1 MSQPASDPSVPRPSR
16 GKFRPPAL
24 GDVKVGG
31 FFGPRIDTI
40 ATVTAKT
47 LLDRCV
53 EAGMLDQI
61 DPDRPRPGVRIPF
74 QEGNDKCTTQMFWDS
89 DLAKSIETAAYA
101 LYWRR
106 DPELE
111 ARVDEIIDAYGRLQA
126 PDGYLNSWYLRV
138 DTLPRWS
145 NLRDCHE
152 LYDAGH
158 LIEAAVAYF
167 QATGKR
173 KFIDIMM
180 RYADHIA
187 SVFGTEPGKKRGYCG
202 HPEIELALVRLAR
215 TTGERRFLDL
225 ARYFIDERGQS
236 PHYYDVEAAAR
247 GDDPADYHFKTY
259 EYSQSHVPVREQRT
273 VVGHAVRAAY
283 LYTAMADVATEFAD
297 ESLEPALRSLW
308 AHLTE
313 KNLYVTGGF
322 GPSPDNEG
330 LTFDYDLPNDTAYQE
345 TCASV
350 ALVNWANRMLGL
362 GPNARYTD
370 ILERTLYNGALVGL
384 SLDGTRFFY
393 DNPLESRG
401 QHHRWIWHKC
411 PCCPPNISRLVTSIG
426 VYLYG
431 VADDEIAVH
440 LYCDSTAD
448 LKLAAGTVRI
458 VETSRYPHDGH
469 VSLRLQTVP
478 AAPFTLSLRI
488 PGWARSATISIN
500 GEAIDIAAVT
510 ENGYA
515 RIFRSWAV
523 DDQVELD
530 LPMPVETMHAAPEIG
545 ADQGRVALQRGP
557 LVYCLEETDNGA
569 KLNSVGLRAGGAF
582 ACEET
587 DDLGGVVRI
596 AADGWRDT
604 PAEPGVLYSA
614 AAPTRSATTLRAV
627 PYYAWDNRAPGEML
641 VWIRQEGE

>member
-1 MSQPASDPSVPRPSR
+1 MIQSTSAPSTPRATR

-24 GDVKVGG
+24 GDVQVGG

-40 ATVTAKT
+40 ASVTARI

-61 DPDRPRPGVRIPF
+61 DPDRPGPGLRIPF
-74 QEGNDKCTTQMFWDS
+74 QIGNSKCTTQMFWDS

-101 LYWRR
+101 LYRKR
-106 DPELE
+106 DAELE
-111 ARVDEIIDAYGRLQA
+111 ARVDAIIDAYGRLQA
-126 PDGYLNSWYLRV
+126 EDGYLNSWYQRV
-138 DTLPRWS
+138 DTKPRWS

-158 LIEAAVAYF
+158 LIEAAVAYY

-187 SVFGTEPGKKRGYCG
+187 SVFGTEPGKQRGYCG

-215 TTGERRFLDL
+215 ATGERRFLQL
-225 ARYFIDERGQS
+225 ARYFVDERGRQ
-236 PHYYDVEAAAR
+236 PHYFDAEAAVR
-247 GDDPADYHFKTY
+247 GDDPADYHFMTY
-259 EYSQSHVPVREQRT
+259 QYNQSHVPVREQRQ

-283 LYTAMADVATEFAD
+283 LYSAMADIATEFAD
-297 ESLEPALRSLW
+297 ETLEPALEALW

-350 ALVNWANRMLGL
+350 ALIFWANRMLGL
-362 GPNARYTD
+362 GPNARYAD
-370 ILERTLYNGALVGL
+370 ILERALYNGALTGL

-411 PCCPPNISRLVTSIG
+411 PCCPPNISRLVASIG
-426 VYLYG
+426 LYLFG

-440 LYCDSTAD
+440 LYCDSTAE

-458 VETSRYPHDGH
+458 VETTRYPHDGH
-469 VSLRLQTVP
+469 VSLTLEAVP
-478 AAPFTLSLRI
+478 AAPFALSLRI
-488 PGWARSATISIN
+488 PGWAHSAELLLN
-500 GEAIDIAAVT
+500 GEEVDVAAVT
-510 ENGYA
+510 HDGYA
-515 RIFRSWAV
+515 RVLRQWTAGDRV
-523 DDQVELD
+523 DLT
-530 LPMPVETMHAAPEIG
+530 LPMPVETVHAAPEVG

-557 LVYCLEETDNGA
+557 LVYCLEEDDNGG
-569 KLNSVGLRAGGAF
+569 KLNSLGLAATGGF
-582 ACEET
+582 VCEEVP
-587 DDLGGVVRI
+587 DLGGVVRVT
-596 AADGWRDT
+596 AAGWRET
-604 PAEPGVLYSA
+604 PAEPRALYSA
-614 AAPTRSATTLRAV
+614 MAPNRARAILSAV
-627 PYYAWDNRAPGEML
+627 PYYAWDNRTPGEML
-641 VWIRQEGE
+641 VWIRQEGM